1 MSVVN
6 ENSRRVPA
14 RPLGSLPPRMRVLH
28 ITTAHRTGSW
38 LAEALACDSA
48 SEVQLDEAVGTTA
61 GLAQLRDHVYDA
73 VLVSHEPNELD
84 ALDLVEGLRA
94 GGAAEP
100 LVVLGAAS
108 DDDLTAL
115 CYEVGGDAYLCVD
128 STTTRTLLWTLARA
142 IERHGLAREARR
154 LNQAERQRLQQEH
167 QEAERLLGEQR
178 VVLRHLEATTAAAA
192 SDLHAQMAGVPFS
205 ARLLT
210 HYRELLRAHVI
221 MGSGNLAAE
230 MNALGEMLTASQISA
245 SGTLQLHLQVVEEM
259 IRGLGSRS
267 ARHVM
272 IRADL
277 LIVEVLAHLA
287 EGYRQRLDDRCHPP
301 RQLPL
306 PGFDEAE
313 AGAGT

>member
-6 ENSRRVPA
+6 ENSRSVRLKTV
-14 RPLGSLPPRMRVLH
+14 GSLPPRMRVLY

-38 LAEALACDSA
+38 LAEALACDNA
-48 SEVQLDEAVGTTA
+48 SNVQLEEAVGTAA
-61 GLAQLRDHVYDA
+61 GLAQLRDQVYDA
-73 VLVSHEPNELD
+73 VLVSHEPSELD

-94 GGAAEP
+94 GGAEEP
-100 LVVLGAAS
+100 LIVLGVAN
-108 DDDLTAL
+108 DDHLTAM

-128 STTTRTLLWTLARA
+128 SVTTRTLLWTLARA
-142 IERHGLAREARR
+142 IERHSLLRETRR
-154 LNQAERQRLQQEH
+154 LNQLDRQRLQQEH
-167 QEAERLLGEQR
+167 QEAERLLAEQR
-178 VVLRHLEATTAAAA
+178 VVLRNLEASAPSSA
-192 SDLHAQMAGVPFS
+192 DDVHAQMAGVPFS
-205 ARLLT
+205 SKLLT

-230 MNALGEMLTASQISA
+230 MNSLGEMLTTSQIS
-245 SGTLQLHLQVVEEM
+245 SSQTLQLHLQVVEEM
-259 IRGLGSRS
+259 IRGLGNRS

-287 EGYRQRLDDRCHPP
+287 EGYRRRLDDRCHPP

-306 PGFDEAE
+306 PGFDEAV
-313 AGAGT
+313 AGAKS